1 MYEKKEE
8 KETNKSLYLQY
19 REGLKN
25 KTNKKVAFNKYYCQ
39 RRVSEGDT
47 GNVLTKAMIN
57 SSGNF

>member
-8 KETNKSLYLQY
+8 KEPNKSLYLQY

-47 GNVLTKAMIN
+47 VNMPIKAMIN